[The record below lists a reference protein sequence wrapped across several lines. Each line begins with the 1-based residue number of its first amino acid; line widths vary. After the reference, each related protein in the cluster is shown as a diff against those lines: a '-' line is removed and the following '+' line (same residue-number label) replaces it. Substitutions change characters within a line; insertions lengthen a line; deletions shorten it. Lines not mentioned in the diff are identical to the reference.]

1 MAELKTATE
10 ELEASKITKE
20 SLREEL
26 NELQETITGEKVIYL
41 VISSLIK
48 LYQFLKMLEI
58 CRYFQ

>member
-26 NELQETITGEKVIYL
+26 NELQETIRGEKVNI
-41 VISSLIK
+41 
-48 LYQFLKMLEI
+48 
-58 CRYFQ
+58 

>member
-26 NELQETITGEKVIYL
+26 NELQETITGKNVN
-41 VISSLIK
+41 S
-48 LYQFLKMLEI
+48 
-58 CRYFQ
+58 